1 MVTLPINGAISTL
14 RPRPVLLNW
23 YTFVYSKSM
32 QFVWRSGIW
41 LTTTIWRCRKPFGQW
56 QRSFQR
62 KLRSHW
68 LKFLRQRHVAVV
80 KQGLGAAIFY
90 FLELHD
96 FKRGQRSGH
105 SKILLGTDG
114 VVPAMASGV
123 TCALSLSKGTETM
136 LLPSCFSLNIDDKI
150 STLPNLVF
158 FLWWNNTRW
167 ILVKTSRRQFVK
179 TLKRWQNGRHFAE
192 DIFKHNFLNENVCIL
207 NEISLKFVLNGP
219 VDNESA
225 LV

>member
-1 MVTLPINGAISTL
+1 MLKQYSILYQLLTLTKMVTLPINGAISIL

-41 LTTTIWRCRKPFGQW
+41 LTTMIWRCRKPFGQW

-96 FKRGQRSGH
+96 FERGQRSGH
-105 SKILLGTDG
+105 SKNITGYRWG
-114 VVPAMASGV
+114 G
-123 TCALSLSKGTETM
+123 
-136 LLPSCFSLNIDDKI
+136 PSNGLRGDMC
-150 STLPNLVF
+150 P
-158 FLWWNNTRW
+158 
-167 ILVKTSRRQFVK
+167 QFVK
-179 TLKRWQNGRHFAE
+179 RDGNHVAAIML
-192 DIFKHNFLNENVCIL
+192 
-207 NEISLKFVLNGP
+207 FV
-219 VDNESA
+219 EYWW
-225 LV
+225 